1 MFRTLDY
8 SEKIQRGDIYS
19 LALIFY
25 EIGQYKS
32 DFAGEEGKNIFCSTV
47 AGCISKRPTE
57 GPQF

>member
-1 MFRTLDY
+1 MFRTVDY

-32 DFAGEEGKNIFCSTV
+32 DFAGEEGK
-47 AGCISKRPTE
+47 K
-57 GPQF
+57 